1 MFGCSSNWKEA
12 FPLHV
17 ITGCLWWLFGASK
30 LWLFRQFVRISPP
43 ARQHHCYLT
52 PRSFVF
58 HDTNKFTFF
67 AKKPDSL
74 FCSISCSS
82 GDRSTW
88 WLVEVHATT
97 CPSWIRQGKASG
109 PVGVAAVRCV
119 RHFIT
124 RIFVY
129 FQCMKMLCVVCR
141 HEYMNMPI
149 LLSILLTSLQD
160 QVFLAGGG
168 GVSGHVHIAVTTQW
182 QGRIQREWGGGA
194 IGAITPLKPMEV
206 TLFTMIFYNSENNI
220 SDWKPFCRPLFCHSS
235 VVQYTASLL
244 QWWNRYETW
253 PSNISWTAP
262 PSFTGWLR
270 PFSAGRDDGQRFC
283 KGFNDVCAGVTQAA
297 VTRSLGPCVLFV
309 RSTMDVAFVS
319 IAPQWMWHSFPLLHN
334 GCGIRLKLLCF
345 ASHAG
350 IPGATCR
357 CLFI

>member
-1 MFGCSSNWKEA
+1 MAFRRVKALIVSTVCSHIPPRAPAPLLPDTTFVCFSRYKQMYVFCQEAWLPVLFNQLLEWGPFDLVIGGSPCNDLSIVNPARKGIWSGRCRCCPVCSS
-12 FPLHV
+12 LHN
-17 ITGCLWWLFGASK
+17 
-30 LWLFRQFVRISPP
+30 P
-43 ARQHHCYLT
+43 Y
-52 PRSFVF
+52 
-58 HDTNKFTFF
+58 
-67 AKKPDSL
+67 
-74 FCSISCSS
+74 
-82 GDRSTW
+82 
-88 WLVEVHATT
+88 
-97 CPSWIRQGKASG
+97 
-109 PVGVAAVRCV
+109 
-119 RHFIT
+119 
-124 RIFVY
+124 
-129 FQCMKMLCVVCR
+129 LCVLSVHENALRCLSAWIHEHADIVVHSLNFSSRSGLPCR
-141 HEYMNMPI
+141 RWWRFRSRAYR
-149 LLSILLTSLQD
+149 SDDS
-160 QVFLAGGG
+160 VAGSDPAGM
-168 GVSGHVHIAVTTQW
+168 
-182 QGRIQREWGGGA
+182 GGGA